1 MAGTVRF
8 GPVLVPGVL
17 PHARTPSGEAT
28 RDRRAS
34 ISARQRLG
42 SRRPHGCNRA
52 SNLPLEN
59 GLFEACRCME
69 LGPAVDAMGYWCHF
83 MRGTPYIERSTG
95 CNTRRDQRADQM
107 QRVEGSG
114 ALRCWASASMLLC
127 ALAKAEQV

>member
-42 SRRPHGCNRA
+42 SRRPHGVQP
-52 SNLPLEN
+52 SESP
-59 GLFEACRCME
+59 
-69 LGPAVDAMGYWCHF
+69 PA
-83 MRGTPYIERSTG
+83 
-95 CNTRRDQRADQM
+95 
-107 QRVEGSG
+107 
-114 ALRCWASASMLLC
+114 
-127 ALAKAEQV
+127 